1 MYSGLDGV
9 ANLLTVERTTI
20 DMAVVGPDKGRNDEP
35 KDAAMTTGTIAE

>member
-9 ANLLTVERTTI
+9 ANLLTVVRTTI
-20 DMAVVGPDKGRNDEP
+20 DMAAVGPDNGWNDEP